1 MTRVGYVVAT
11 SFAAMGIAVAA
22 FAPMPPVL
30 VWNATA
36 SVPVGLY
43 AVVPADRLQ
52 VDDLVAA
59 AAPTA
64 LARFLDERGYLPAGV
79 PLLKRV
85 AALPGQRVCRDGSA
99 ITVDGFAT
107 GAALEHDSLG
117 RDLPRWS
124 GCRLVAAGEVFLM
137 NPQVR
142 DSLDGRY
149 FGPVPAGA
157 VIGRAIPLYIDEH
170 RDGRFAWRAPMRA
183 AAHP

>member
-11 SFAAMGIAVAA
+11 CFATTGIAVVA
-22 FAPMPPVL
+22 FVPMPLAL

-43 AVVPADRLQ
+43 AIVPADRLQ

-79 PLLKRV
+79 LLLKRV
-85 AALPGQRVCRDGSA
+85 AALPGQRVCRDRGT
-99 ITVDGFAT
+99 ITVDGIVV
-107 GAALEHDSLG
+107 GVALEHDRLG

-124 GCRLVAAGEVFLM
+124 GCHVVAADELFLM

-142 DSLDGRY
+142 GSLDGRY
-149 FGPVPAGA
+149 FGPVPASA
-157 VIGRAIPLYIDEH
+157 VIGRALPLYTDEGG
-170 RDGRFAWRAPMRA
+170 DGRFVWRAPMRT